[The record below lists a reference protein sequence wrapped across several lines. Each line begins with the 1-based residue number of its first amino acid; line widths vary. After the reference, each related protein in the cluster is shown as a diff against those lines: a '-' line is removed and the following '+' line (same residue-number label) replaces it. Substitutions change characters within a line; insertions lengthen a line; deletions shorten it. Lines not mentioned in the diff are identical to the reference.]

1 MHALPA
7 EMLSAGTDAF
17 VCPIC
22 VGTGALVCPALRFA
36 PFAANSYNNQV
47 ASHKEIQMRE
57 RIVAAIRKVPHGHV
71 SSYGAIAKAAGFPG
85 AARQVAWTLHS
96 SAGLPWHRIVGAGG
110 EIKLR
115 GESAF
120 EQRFRLE
127 SEGVTFRGRRVNM
140 RVHEFKFAA
149 ARKQPRS
156 KNSAKT
162 KRKLKRKANLESPA
176 EGNPQQSQKPEARS

>member
-1 MHALPA
+1 
-7 EMLSAGTDAF
+7 
-17 VCPIC
+17 
-22 VGTGALVCPALRFA
+22 
-36 PFAANSYNNQV
+36 
-47 ASHKEIQMRE
+47 MRE

-71 SSYGAIAKAAGFPG
+71 SSYGAIAKAAGYPG
-85 AARQVAWTLHS
+85 AARQVARTLHS

-110 EIKLR
+110 EIKLH

-149 ARKQPRS
+149 AREKSRS
-156 KNSAKT
+156 RNSAKS
-162 KRKLKRKANLESPA
+162 KRRKPRA
-176 EGNPQQSQKPEARS
+176 